1 MNNLLDCSICG
12 EKIQPKSLGPDVDPW
27 LEGNNASPIN
37 DGRCC
42 DTCNS
47 FVVIPARLA
56 VIHGNQLG
64 DVIDKALKNN
74 V

>member
-12 EKIQPKSLGPDVDPW
+12 EKIQAKSLGPDSDPW

-37 DGRCC
+37 NGRCC

-47 FVVIPARLA
+47 LVVIPARFA
-56 VIHGNQLG
+56 VIHGDQIGLW
-64 DVIDKALKNN
+64 DLSY
-74 V
+74 